1 MTRQNESVSP
11 EIAAAAVT
19 LLVPYFPGLTPAI
32 LVDALKNHANTTL
45 ETCARPQKPYTRKQA
60 AALLQMSMATLDRY
74 LASGRLARIR
84 LSAHATRV
92 SAESVHNLMKGGEI
106 I

>member
-1 MTRQNESVSP
+1 MIKNNSSVSP

-19 LLVPYFPGLTPAI
+19 LLIPYFPGLTPAT
-32 LVDALKNHANTTL
+32 LVDALETYTNASL
-45 ETCARPQKPYTRKQA
+45 ERCARPQKPYTRKEA
-60 AALLQMSMATLDRY
+60 ADLLHLSLPTLDRY

-92 SAESVHNLMKGGEI
+92 SAESVHNLMKGDEL
-106 I
+106 